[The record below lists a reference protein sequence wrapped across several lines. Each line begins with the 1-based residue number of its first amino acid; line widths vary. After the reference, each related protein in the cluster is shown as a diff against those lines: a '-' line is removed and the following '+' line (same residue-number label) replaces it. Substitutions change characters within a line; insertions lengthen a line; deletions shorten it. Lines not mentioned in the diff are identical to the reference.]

1 MACRSLEISVS
12 FVRQSRRKVYIIKS
26 LIISESY
33 LAFANAVRLAVDGC
47 ENDYSNESS
56 PLLPLKQTIAE
67 VMRQSLSNKELLL
80 ATLNKM
86 CQFFVFTVLYVCCT
100 DGFSLNSS

>member
-1 MACRSLEISVS
+1 M
-12 FVRQSRRKVYIIKS
+12 
-26 LIISESY
+26 
-33 LAFANAVRLAVDGC
+33 RLAVDGC